1 MVATVAIPVEQVD
14 WVKELYPRLR
24 PDDEAI
30 ERYRAAIDLL
40 PPIVVARGRVL
51 VDGYHRWQA
60 HKREGAAT
68 VEAVDL
74 GNLADVEIIKESLR
88 RNSGHGVQ
96 LSTKDKKRNADV
108 LYRGGTRDYGE
119 IAGLLSIT
127 DKTAQEYCRD
137 ARRDELADQKQRAWD
152 LWHDCGA
159 ESWREL
165 GELFGIDHKTA
176 RAWVGEISNALENS
190 PPASRQHFDVWQFTT
205 ADKGDGQQS
214 YFGAM
219 PPQVVENLLWLYTQP
234 GQIVVD
240 PFAGSGTTID
250 VAKRMGRRVWAS
262 DLQGNDYA
270 PFQPIHQHDIT
281 TGWPD
286 AAPKK
291 ADLILLDAPYWMQ
304 AKGRYSQ
311 QAEDLGNMDLPGFHA
326 AWEAT
331 VTACADHISADGHLA
346 FIVSPVERKDEDR
359 VYDLAYDMYSACLN
373 AGLQQRRRIIVTYQT
388 QQATGQQVEWAREK
402 RKLLKLYRDLVVL
415 RP

>member
-1 MVATVAIPVEQVD
+1 MKLTVDDVQFVQ
-14 WVKELYPRLR
+14 ELYPRLR
-24 PDDEAI
+24 PDDDAI
-30 ERYRAAIDLL
+30 ERYRAAVDLL

-60 HKREGAAT
+60 HKREGATT

-88 RNSGHGVQ
+88 RNAGHGVQ

-108 LYRGGTRDYGE
+108 LYRGGTHDYGE

-127 DKTAQEYCRD
+127 EKTAQEYCRD
-137 ARRDELADQKQRAWD
+137 ARKDEKEQQKQQAWD
-152 LWHDCGA
+152 LWLDCHTQTAIA
-159 ESWREL
+159 EKVGVDQKTVSNWL
-165 GELFGIDHKTA
+165 GEIQS
-176 RAWVGEISNALENS
+176 VGDFLE
-190 PPASRQHFDVWQFTT
+190 PPASRQHFDVWQFATSDKT
-205 ADKGDGQQS
+205 AGEQS
-214 YFGAM
+214 YFGAI

-250 VAKRMGRRVWAS
+250 VAKGMGRRVWAS

-270 PFQPIHQHDIT
+270 PFQPIRQHDIN

-286 AAPKK
+286 GAPKK
-291 ADLILLDAPYWMQ
+291 ADLVLLDPPYWMQ

-311 QAEDLGNMDLPGFHA
+311 QDEDLGNMDLPGFYA
-326 AWEAT
+326 AWETT
-331 VTACADHISADGHLA
+331 VKACADHINTDGYLA
-346 FIVSPVERKDEDR
+346 FIVSPAEVKDADH
-359 VYDLAYDMYSACLN
+359 VVDLAFHMYSIAVDL
-373 AGLQQRRRIIVTYQT
+373 GLHPYRRVIVTYST